1 MGEGGGSDERGLM
14 VRPEAEA
21 AMEPVMVQTPGG
33 RIEVNW
39 EPEASATAQ
48 AQLAFFA
55 EFLAISGVYQ
65 EWVRTC
71 PLHYSSNNASEV
83 ADVLGTWF
91 LSILAGHCRYA
102 HVTGLRGDQA
112 SRQILGM
119 KKMVS
124 EDALRRALARIGEQ
138 ASAHWLKPRLLA
150 SAGPVLDRPW
160 ILDIDTTIKTLYGK
174 QQGAEVSYNPHKPGR
189 PSHTL
194 HTYFVADLR
203 LVLDA
208 VVHSGK
214 QHAAHYTLPGLVE
227 LLDGL
232 APHLRPAL
240 VRGDCGFGNEPVIG
254 ELEKRGQS
262 YLFKLR
268 QTEGVKRL
276 LRRQFARQDWTRPG
290 AGDQGWSAI
299 EDTLQLTGWERARR
313 VVILRRKART
323 QVALT
328 RQTEE
333 AQIELLL
340 PSTDV
345 EVWEYAVLVADCPYP
360 LESVAQLYR
369 DRADAENAFDELK
382 NQWGWGGFTTRDMSR
397 CQTAARAVALVY
409 NWWSWYCRAAK
420 PEARMEAATSR
431 PLLLAAV
438 GRLTRHA
445 GKTRL
450 QMTPLHGCRAML
462 MLLIANIRAAI
473 THVRRIAEQSPGINR
488 WKTLLDYIG
497 ARILP
502 RTTATRLLLNPT

>member
-1 MGEGGGSDERGLM
+1 
-14 VRPEAEA
+14 
-21 AMEPVMVQTPGG
+21 MEPVMVQTPGG

-55 EFLAISGVYQ
+55 EFLATSGVYQ
-65 EWVRTC
+65 EWVGTC

-345 EVWEYAVLVADCPYP
+345 DLWEYAVLVADCPYP

-397 CQTAARAVALVY
+397 CQTAARRGPGLQLVELVLPRRKTRSPHGSRDESAAAAGRRGPIDPPRRKNPPAHDAAARPPRHADAAHRQYPSGYHPRSTNCGAVARDQPLENTAGLHCGPHPAQDNSY
-409 NWWSWYCRAAK
+409 PPAPKPNLRASTAGFRFI
-420 PEARMEAATSR
+420 ARVSR
-431 PLLLAAV
+431 
-438 GRLTRHA
+438 
-445 GKTRL
+445 
-450 QMTPLHGCRAML
+450 
-462 MLLIANIRAAI
+462 
-473 THVRRIAEQSPGINR
+473 
-488 WKTLLDYIG
+488 
-497 ARILP
+497 
-502 RTTATRLLLNPT
+502 